1 MKLSNIANKKHT
13 LKRKLFA
20 YMCVLAISL
29 CALLL
34 VGLFLIGSFTG
45 TKHRVYETLEFQ
57 TEVFSRQIET
67 YYDGLALMSVQLSR
81 SSTDLLEGYLE
92 ENKISFNELNDSKV
106 HIENLQECLIDTLRH
121 KLWEADCTGIFIM
134 LDAQINSNIENAK
147 TSRTGIYLQRNSLE
161 GSDTRVLLYRGLSKV
176 GKDHNCMPHRK
187 WRLEFSTN
195 LFPNYE
201 NLKAE
206 AKFPLN
212 QSYRITDVI
221 LLPGTDQ
228 HVMLMTV
235 PLLSE
240 EGEFYGICGFE
251 LNEGYFK
258 QIFAQ
263 PSELEHAI
271 FCLSKSIDSFDL
283 SQSTTLS
290 AGILNEY
297 YLEPSGSFNMKNFG
311 GGLTQYQNDDVAYIG
326 IKKEIQLC
334 PSTCA
339 CAVNMLIPKQDYDRM
354 LYADTLRVIIL
365 IMAFSVAAVCLSMF
379 FAKQYLRPLKKAL
392 ASIRKKEYVQDTAYS
407 TEIED
412 LFVFLAEQDR
422 INEDELNRLRREK
435 IDAVTAVSE
444 LQSKFD
450 ETAKENERLAYSRK
464 NEVDPDDYKQ
474 FLLGIQSL
482 TAKER
487 LVFDYYLEGKTVKEI
502 IELVGFKESTIRFH
516 NRNIYSKLGVSSLK
530 QLLRFATIMKHD
542 EESETRNHI
551 DTDDE

>member
-29 CALLL
+29 CVLLL
-34 VGLFLIGSFTG
+34 IGLFIIGNFTG
-45 TKHRVYETLEFQ
+45 TKSRVHETLDFQ
-57 TEVFSRQIET
+57 MQVFSRQIET
-67 YYDGLALMSVQLSR
+67 YYDSLALMSVQLSD
-81 SSTDLLEGYLE
+81 SCTDIMESYFE
-92 ENKISFNELNDSKV
+92 ENQISFESLNDSKE
-106 HIENLQECLIDTLRH
+106 HIENLQESLIDTMRH
-121 KLWEADCTGIFIM
+121 KLWEADCTGIFVM
-134 LDAQINSNIENAK
+134 LDAQINSKIENAK

-187 WRLEFSTN
+187 WRLEFNTN

-201 NLKAE
+201 NLKAQ
-206 AKFPLN
+206 ADFPLN
-212 QSYRITDVI
+212 QSYRISDVI

-235 PLLSE
+235 PILSKD
-240 EGEFYGICGFE
+240 GEFYGLCGFE

-271 FCLSKSIDSFDL
+271 FCVSKGNDSFNL
-283 SQSTTLS
+283 TASTTLS
-290 AGILNEY
+290 AGILNKY
-297 YLEPSGSFNMKNFG
+297 YLEPSGNFNMENFG
-311 GGLTQYQNDDVAYIG
+311 GGLIHYQNEDISYIG
-326 IKKEIQLC
+326 VKEEIQLC
-334 PSTCA
+334 PSACTCE
-339 CAVNMLIPKQDYDRM
+339 VNILIPKNDYDRM
-354 LYADTLRVIIL
+354 FYADTLRVVFL
-365 IMAFSVAAVCLSMF
+365 IVAFSLVAICLSMF
-379 FAKQYLRPLKKAL
+379 FSRQYLRPLKKAL
-392 ASIRKKEYVQDTAYS
+392 DSIRKKEYTQDSACS
-407 TEIED
+407 SEIED

-422 INEDELNRLRREK
+422 INEEELSRLRREK
-435 IDAVTAVSE
+435 TDAITAASE

-530 QLLRFATIMKHD
+530 QLLRFAAIMKHD
-542 EESETRNHI
+542 EENEEAN
-551 DTDDE
+551 

>member
-1 MKLSNIANKKHT
+1 
-13 LKRKLFA
+13 
-20 YMCVLAISL
+20 
-29 CALLL
+29 
-34 VGLFLIGSFTG
+34 
-45 TKHRVYETLEFQ
+45 
-57 TEVFSRQIET
+57 
-67 YYDGLALMSVQLSR
+67 
-81 SSTDLLEGYLE
+81 
-92 ENKISFNELNDSKV
+92 
-106 HIENLQECLIDTLRH
+106 
-121 KLWEADCTGIFIM
+121 
-134 LDAQINSNIENAK
+134 
-147 TSRTGIYLQRNSLE
+147 
-161 GSDTRVLLYRGLSKV
+161 
-176 GKDHNCMPHRK
+176 
-187 WRLEFSTN
+187 
-195 LFPNYE
+195 
-201 NLKAE
+201 
-206 AKFPLN
+206 
-212 QSYRITDVI
+212 
-221 LLPGTDQ
+221 
-228 HVMLMTV
+228 
-235 PLLSE
+235 
-240 EGEFYGICGFE
+240 
-251 LNEGYFK
+251 
-258 QIFAQ
+258 
-263 PSELEHAI
+263 
-271 FCLSKSIDSFDL
+271 
-283 SQSTTLS
+283 
-290 AGILNEY
+290 
-297 YLEPSGSFNMKNFG
+297 
-311 GGLTQYQNDDVAYIG
+311 
-326 IKKEIQLC
+326 
-334 PSTCA
+334 
-339 CAVNMLIPKQDYDRM
+339 M